1 MNPMYVALR
10 VHKTTIKPHIVV
22 NVDSGPVQINVINLD
37 SGSMRIILNTRANIP
52 VYLPTSILNLLKG
65 CIDIFDGEGADN
77 RPTIF
82 TVAGRRNCRSKE
94 LFGIE
99 DKKGAVE
106 VPLGEEIE
114 LAHTRFLEIFSFI
127 LVGPAKDLLVEGLST
142 IEVLDWDLQP
152 HGLANLANQV
162 DMLIN

>member
-10 VHKTTIKPHIVV
+10 VHKTTIKSHIVV
-22 NVDSGPVQINVINLD
+22 NVDSG
-37 SGSMRIILNTRANIP
+37 P

-152 HGLANLANQV
+152 HGLANSRVETGL
-162 DMLIN
+162 LIRRHSEVSSSRGKDGDEDLRERELG